1 MPGDSQ
7 SSDFAGS
14 DHVPNEIQESSPCEF
29 YEPVQAHT
37 NPRFNGCQYRVREV
51 CSLSLSMRALDEF
64 SVFVSRNEIRE
75 IPREWLVER
84 GEKKKLI
91 NFYDNPPTVL
101 WTMSLFIP
109 RTVDT
114 WQFHWIFFTWN
125 LQFRPKREKEG
136 ERKFRIIEKQLF
148 SIDYAIF
155 TVKGLNNDTLGETR
169 RGGKFLCPFKPV
181 D

>member
-1 MPGDSQ
+1 MSRTRSRNLVRASSTNLYRHTRTLDSMVVNIVFEK
-7 SSDFAGS
+7 S
-14 DHVPNEIQESSPCEF
+14 
-29 YEPVQAHT
+29 
-37 NPRFNGCQYRVREV
+37 VRSLSL
-51 CSLSLSMRALDEF
+51 SLSLSMRALDEF

-125 LQFRPKREKEG
+125 LQFRPKREKES